1 VSALYDRRVDLAV
14 GKATPKA
21 NEAFVEALRIT
32 GLRVT
37 FKVEKDLK
45 PEPNKSEITVYNL
58 GPESRQAL
66 ETNGV
71 PVLLHGP
78 ATPTATTSRSASR
91 ATRVLITSEK
101 AGVDWV
107 TRIFGAVTESAASL
121 DGTLHGVGEARR

>member
-66 ETNGV
+66 ETNGGTGAAAGRV
-71 PVLLHGP
+71 RRRRQRLAVLLGRRAPHHLREGG
-78 ATPTATTSRSASR
+78 AS
-91 ATRVLITSEK
+91 T
-101 AGVDWV
+101 G
-107 TRIFGAVTESAASL
+107 
-121 DGTLHGVGEARR
+121 